1 MGGIG
6 WATLDLAPDF
16 SFRLSKDVQALTD
29 VNEILTDSVLP
40 FSVPFSTV
48 NDYAMLPFSSPSI
61 VDATLGGVEARA
73 ECDGVQLP
81 FDMIF
86 FRQKN
91 SSGKTW
97 EMEFRRSPDH
107 WLELASNKML
117 NTIECGEMVFSV
129 ANAEA
134 SWANPV
140 WADGEP
146 VYCLAPADYGGWVD
160 LVEPIQFTDPPMKQ
174 IWLEDTRPFIS
185 LPYLLKQGF
194 CEIGW
199 TLGGLIL
206 ETEWFNSLWVYILS
220 REYYTQSKGGDCK
233 LIGSAITVL
242 EPPDSFGFNG
252 IGVPLFLQTIE
263 YDPGSHAVPS
273 TTFPGYYWAGY
284 ENPLAYKASFR
295 FCFSGNID
303 NTTGLQRDLF
313 LAVFDFSVADDA
325 VTYLQIGTG
334 VFMGNLAATTSGFFN
349 ACIEVDLEPGQ
360 AAMLGILINPPPP
373 SGTVDILP
381 GFKFWVEPA
390 FPALIRGDVV
400 ELNRLISGEENYTLL
415 NLLKSAVQLFN
426 GRIETDWNSR
436 TLTLHPYR
444 VSDVYGTA
452 VPGFIDDAAAVDL
465 RGKVICD
472 SARLSPVKANLT
484 RYTRLQFSEST
495 DAYIDSLNLPEPPHS
510 RKVLNGL
517 ELQNQ
522 VTELANEFFEPTLE
536 GQSDKLRRVLIIS
549 GSGIFITATLLETPY
564 LPRMWDN
571 TDGNRSFAIA
581 PRILYHYGDVAQ
593 VTDALNED
601 IRTGIYWEGSFGSA
615 FGYLSQARTFGF
627 APGTPTHLDGS
638 VVFGTL
644 PDDLYVSYWLGYLLA
659 QRRGVLMDI
668 LAWINMNDWSD
679 WNFRQPMS
687 FDYEGVPVKV
697 NLQSIRDFAPA
708 TDLPTPLTLLA
719 APMMTDC
726 CDLPCSCRFSECD
739 NYQDL
744 GQFLSQSTLD
754 TLSITSFKVNG
765 IEQLVAPVD
774 LGIINIEQY
783 NGRAFVTN
791 LVDALNGI
799 GVDYFF
805 FKVSTR
811 EYSLKDDLRFFKI
824 KRPACWSYEI
834 IISDAGGEV
843 YRYTDTE
850 TVQMWFDVT
859 WEPFGYGGDPVSE
872 PLGCVVTVEY

>member
-1 MGGIG
+1 MTPEANNALGGIG

-61 VDATLGGVEARA
+61 VDATGGGVDARA

-81 FDMIF
+81 YDMVF

-91 SSGKTW
+91 NGSKTW
-97 EMEFRRSPDH
+97 EMEFRRSPNH

-117 NTIECGEMVFSV
+117 NTIDCGQFEL
-129 ANAEA
+129 NATNVEN

-140 WADGEP
+140 WADGEN
-146 VYCLAPADYGGWVD
+146 VYNCPIIDYGGWVD
-160 LVEPIQFTDPPMKQ
+160 LAEPVQFTDPPLKE
-174 IWLEDTRPFIS
+174 IWLEDVRPLIS

-194 CEIGW
+194 CEVGW
-199 TLGGLIL
+199 TLAGLIL

-233 LIGSAITVL
+233 FIGANLLTDINPAAGIFAGLPVLSTV
-242 EPPDSFGFNG
+242 
-252 IGVPLFLQTIE
+252 E
-263 YDPGSHAVPS
+263 YDPGSHAVANGGGYW
-273 TTFPGYYWAGY
+273 PGIA
-284 ENPLAYKASFR
+284 NPLPYKNVVNI
-295 FCFSGNID
+295 CFSGTITNP
-303 NTTGLQRDLF
+303 TGATQTVE
-313 LAVFDFSVADDA
+313 LAVVEINTGTNLPTYQFITPYAIIATLSAGATEFVEVCLEATLEVGQMGVLFFSPDSPITVKAGYRVS
-325 VTYLQIGTG
+325 VT
-334 VFMGNLAATTSGFFN
+334 
-349 ACIEVDLEPGQ
+349 
-360 AAMLGILINPPPP
+360 P
-373 SGTVDILP
+373 SQ
-381 GFKFWVEPA
+381 KS
-390 FPALIRGDVV
+390 LIRGDVV
-400 ELNRLISGEENYTLL
+400 QLNRLISGEENYTLL
-415 NLLKSAVQLFN
+415 NLLKGTVQLFN

-444 VSDVYGTA
+444 GSDVYGTT
-452 VPGFIDDAAAVDL
+452 VPGFIDDSASVDL
-465 RGKVICD
+465 RGKIVCE
-472 SARLSPVKANLT
+472 SARLSPVKNNLT
-484 RYTRLQFSEST
+484 RYTRLQFAAST
-495 DAYIDSLNLPEPPHS
+495 DAYIDSLDLPEPPFS
-510 RKVLNGL
+510 RKVLNSL
-517 ELQNQ
+517 ELKDQ
-522 VTELANEFFEPTLE
+522 VTEIANPFFEPTVE
-536 GQSDKLRRVLIIS
+536 GQSDVLRVFVTAS
-549 GSGIFITATLLETPY
+549 GQVQNPTPF
-564 LPRMWDN
+564 LPRLWDN

-581 PRILYHYGDVAQ
+581 PRIFFHYGDVAQ
-593 VTDALNED
+593 VPPAPNDTLAAW
-601 IRTGIYWEGSFGSA
+601 IYWEGVVGGQ
-615 FGYLSQARTFGF
+615 FGYASQQRMWDI
-627 APGTPTHLDGS
+627 APATPTHLDGN

-644 PDDLYVSYWLGYLLA
+644 PFDLYVQYWLGYLLA

-668 LAWINMNDWSD
+668 LAWMDMNDWQD

-708 TDLPTPLTLLA
+708 ADLPTPLTLLA
-719 APMMTDC
+719 APMMTEC

-739 NYQDL
+739 SYQDL
-744 GQFLSQSTLD
+744 GQYLSQSTLD
-754 TLSITSFKVNG
+754 TLSITSFKVNQ
-765 IEQLVAPVD
+765 IEQLTAPVD
-774 LGIINIEQY
+774 FGVINIEQY
-783 NGRAFVTN
+783 NGKSFVTN

-843 YRYTDTE
+843 YKYTE
-850 TVQMWFDVT
+850 TETLQKWFDVT
-859 WEPFGYGGDPVSE
+859 WEPFGYSGDPISE